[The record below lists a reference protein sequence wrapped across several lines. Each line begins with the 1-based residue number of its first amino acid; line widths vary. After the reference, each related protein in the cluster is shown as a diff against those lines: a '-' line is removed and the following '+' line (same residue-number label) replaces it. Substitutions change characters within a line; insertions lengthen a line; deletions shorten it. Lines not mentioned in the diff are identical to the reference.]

1 MAVPR
6 DYYLYTTSTPARRGA
21 LYRAFAAATVGAPA
35 MTRTAAVRM
44 TMYHYHGHTGSW
56 KADGRTD
63 GRTDGRN

>member
-21 LYRAFAAATVGAPA
+21 MHRAFAAATVGAPA

-44 TMYHYHGHTGSW
+44 TMYHYHGHTGS
-56 KADGRTD
+56 
-63 GRTDGRN
+63 